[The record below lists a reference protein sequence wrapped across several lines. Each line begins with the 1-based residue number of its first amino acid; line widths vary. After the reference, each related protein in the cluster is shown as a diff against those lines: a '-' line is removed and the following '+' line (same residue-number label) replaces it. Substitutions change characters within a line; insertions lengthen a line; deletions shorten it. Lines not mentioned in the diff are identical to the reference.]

1 MIPRDRGYPL
11 KRERRPGRVTAH
23 LENSSNPDLNNP
35 SSRSAQDRGRLG
47 PVALRVARNF
57 LAPRRRGFGR

>member
-47 PVALRVARNF
+47 PVARKF